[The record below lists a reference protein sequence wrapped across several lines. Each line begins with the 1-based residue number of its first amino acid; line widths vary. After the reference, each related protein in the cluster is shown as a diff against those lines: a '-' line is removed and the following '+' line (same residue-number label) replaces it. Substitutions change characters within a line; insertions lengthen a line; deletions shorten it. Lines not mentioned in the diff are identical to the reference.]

1 MNGAP
6 THDPRE
12 AVLAQLNASIDT
24 FFGSGGSVQVLRGF
38 EPVPRRPHHAA
49 DMAAGDHSI
58 TERLRAEREQL
69 QRVKEAAKTMTLG
82 EAVREL
88 GIGRTELHRMSKTH
102 GFLFRSNNKE
112 RQQRE
117 VARQARAAE
126 KARIVDLVR
135 ANSGKGL
142 SRHFVAGR
150 LGISDGY
157 LKKIIEENGLDF
169 PLYGDR
175 P

>member
-6 THDPRE
+6 NQNPRE
-12 AVLAQLNASIDT
+12 AVLAQLNASIDN

-49 DMAAGDHSI
+49 DLDHSI

-88 GIGRTELHRMSKTH
+88 GIGRTELHRMSKAH

-117 VARQARAAE
+117 TARQAKAAE

-135 ANSGKGL
+135 ANSGKCL

>member
-12 AVLAQLNASIDT
+12 ALLAQLNASIDN

-38 EPVPRRPHHAA
+38 EPVPRRPHHPA

-88 GIGRTELHRMSKTH
+88 RHCPDRASPHVEGPRFPFQVE
-102 GFLFRSNNKE
+102 
-112 RQQRE
+112 QQRAPA
-117 VARQARAAE
+117 ARDCPAGE
-126 KARIVDLVR
+126 
-135 ANSGKGL
+135 
-142 SRHFVAGR
+142 SR
-150 LGISDGY
+150 
-157 LKKIIEENGLDF
+157 
-169 PLYGDR
+169 
-175 P
+175 